1 VRIKFKRD
9 GKMWVPVDDRGQE
22 IDGLVEFHLDQNR
35 NIERTLDY
43 TGRTIYIV
51 PGPISSLL
59 EMKIQL
65 LEIDEWIDAQPSRP
79 LPPEALSLMRLP
91 RMIGL
96 KERKE

>member
-1 VRIKFKRD
+1 
-9 GKMWVPVDDRGQE
+9 
-22 IDGLVEFHLDQNR
+22 
-35 NIERTLDY
+35 
-43 TGRTIYIV
+43 
-51 PGPISSLL
+51 
-59 EMKIQL
+59 MKIQL